1 MVNGKEVGMS
11 KKDNGVLYVKY
22 KDDEEA
28 KNGRGIAVHL
38 YQDVKHYGFLA
49 EGINLLKI
57 ELDNINREAVY
68 IPMSNIALIEY
79 FKSMEKF
86 NRAYP
91 PGTGCSY

>member
-1 MVNGKEVGMS
+1 MS
-11 KKDNGVLYVKY
+11 KKENGVLYVKY

-38 YQDVKHYGFLA
+38 YQDVKNYGFLA

-57 ELDNINREAVY
+57 ELEDDNRNAVY
-68 IPMSNIALIEY
+68 IPLSNVALIEY
-79 FKSMEKF
+79 FESMEKF

-91 PGTGCSY
+91 PGQKYY

>member
-1 MVNGKEVGMS
+1 MS

-22 KDDEEA
+22 KDDKEA

-57 ELDNINREAVY
+57 ELEDDNREAIY

-79 FKSMEKF
+79 FESMEKF

-91 PGTGCSY
+91 PGTGYGY

>member
-1 MVNGKEVGMS
+1 MS

-57 ELDNINREAVY
+57 
-68 IPMSNIALIEY
+68 
-79 FKSMEKF
+79 
-86 NRAYP
+86 
-91 PGTGCSY
+91 

>member
-1 MVNGKEVGMS
+1 MS

-22 KDDEEA
+22 KDDKEA

-38 YQDVKHYGFLA
+38 YQDVK
-49 EGINLLKI
+49 I
-57 ELDNINREAVY
+57 ELDDINREAVY

-86 NRAYP
+86 NRTYP
-91 PGTGCSY
+91 PGTGYGY